1 MIISIS
7 GRIGS
12 GKDTVA
18 AMIKQAS
25 PSYNWEV
32 KKFAGLV
39 KHIASLLTGAP
50 AEKFESQDFKKQ
62 WMGDEWGMS
71 YREFLQRMATEA
83 MRDVVH
89 EDIWVNALM
98 KDYVSNDEFT
108 EYFDGVDWIEKPIS
122 LTHPNWIITDT
133 RFENELDAIE
143 NKLGILVKV
152 VRPGEASGESLH
164 SSETALDYV
173 DYWDYVIENSGD
185 IDELR
190 YKVICLLDELDLLN

>member
-25 PSYNWEV
+25 LSYNWEV

-50 AEKFESQDFKKQ
+50 VEKFESQDFKKQ

-71 YREFLQRMATEA
+71 YREFLQRMATDA